1 MLLPCRYEDIGQ
13 LCWGYWLSWHRSCQ
27 WCGAEPEHAQ
37 QCQLDMPTLPLI
49 TPCTV
54 ATDARHPASPMQTDS
69 CENMDEGLAML
80 GMLRQLNPTLN
91 LALLSICVLVFVV
104 VIVKAAA
111 ALVVVVLQLQPE
123 LVSQGVA
130 APRSAK
136 ELLLVPGV
144 CVSRL
149 VALHPK
155 TRTLSHP
162 AVPALRELC

>member
-1 MLLPCRYEDIGQ
+1 
-13 LCWGYWLSWHRSCQ
+13 
-27 WCGAEPEHAQ
+27 
-37 QCQLDMPTLPLI
+37 
-49 TPCTV
+49 
-54 ATDARHPASPMQTDS
+54 MQTDS

-111 ALVVVVLQLQPE
+111 ALVVVVLQLQPK

-149 VALHPK
+149 AALHPK
-155 TRTLSHP
+155 TRILSHP
-162 AVPALRELC
+162 AVPALRELS